1 MIFLAVVCGALAG
14 FAARRFLTARDAW
27 IFWRARRAT
36 LPGLRGL
43 FYVEAR
49 RLLFW
54 ALGAVVVLIVFAH
67 YA

>member
-1 MIFLAVVCGALAG
+1 MIFLAVVCGV
-14 FAARRFLTARDAW
+14 FARFASRRFLTARDAW
-27 IFWRARRAT
+27 IFWKARRAT

-49 RLLFW
+49 RILFW
-54 ALGAVVVLIVFAH
+54 ALGAVVVLILFAH